1 MSSVS
6 DTLIEGQDRI
16 ELVRTELGRAR
27 EVMDR
32 VDTGLEIA
40 EDILE
45 NTEKVLEASR
55 RLLPVVVVIAAVVGI
70 GIAVGVYFSRRAS
83 SQEVEEESELEA

>member
-6 DTLIEGQDRI
+6 NTLIEGQDRI

-32 VDTGLEIA
+32 VDNGLEIA

-55 RLLPVVVVIAAVVGI
+55 RLMPVVLVVAGVVGI

-83 SQEVEEESELEA
+83 SQEVDDESELEA

>member
-1 MSSVS
+1 MSTVS

-32 VDTGLEIA
+32 VDTGLGIA
-40 EDILE
+40 EEILE
-45 NTEKVLEASR
+45 NTEKVIEASR
-55 RLLPVVVVIAAVVGI
+55 RVLPVVVVVAGVVAI
-70 GIAVGVYFSRRAS
+70 GIAAGVYFSRRTAARK
-83 SQEVEEESELEA
+83 VEDLSDSY

>member
-1 MSSVS
+1 MANVSSALV
-6 DTLIEGQDRI
+6 DGQDRI
-16 ELVRTELGRAR
+16 ELVRTEIGRAR

-32 VDTGLEIA
+32 VDAGLEIA

-55 RLLPVVVVIAAVVGI
+55 RVFPVIVVVVGVVSI
-70 GIAVGVYFSRRAS
+70 GIAVGVYFSRRAAS
-83 SQEVEEESELEA
+83 AKEIDSE

>member
-1 MSSVS
+1 
-6 DTLIEGQDRI
+6 
-16 ELVRTELGRAR
+16 VRTELGRAR

-55 RLLPVVVVIAAVVGI
+55 RLLPVVLVVAGVVGI

-83 SQEVEEESELEA
+83 SQEVDEESELEA

>member
-32 VDTGLEIA
+32 VDNGLEIA

-55 RLLPVVVVIAAVVGI
+55 RVLPVVFVVAGVVGI
-70 GIAVGVYFSRRAS
+70 GIAVGIYLSRRS
-83 SQEVEEESELEA
+83 TPSKEADE

>member
-55 RLLPVVVVIAAVVGI
+55 RLLPVVLVVAGVVGI

-83 SQEVEEESELEA
+83 SQEVDEESELEA

>member
-1 MSSVS
+1 MSTVS
-6 DTLIEGQDRI
+6 GTLIEGQDRI
-16 ELVRTELGRAR
+16 ELVRTELSRAR

-45 NTEKVLEASR
+45 NTEKVIEASR
-55 RLLPVVVVIAAVVGI
+55 RVFPVVVVVVGVVAL
-70 GIAVGVYFSRRAS
+70 GVGVGVLISLRRKS
-83 SQEVEEESELEA
+83 SQIPAED

>member
-1 MSSVS
+1 MTTVIS
-6 DTLIEGQDRI
+6 TLMEGQDRI

-27 EVMDR
+27 EVMER

-45 NTEKVLEASR
+45 NTEQVLQASR
-55 RLLPVVVVIAAVVGI
+55 RVLPVVLVAVGVVSI
-70 GIAVGVYFSRRAS
+70 GIAVGVYFARRS
-83 SQEVEEESELEA
+83 SSEIEMDE

>member
-32 VDTGLEIA
+32 VDAGLEIA

-45 NTEKVLEASR
+45 NTEKVLKASW
-55 RLLPVVVVIAAVVGI
+55 RLLPAVVVIAGVVSI

-83 SQEVEEESELEA
+83 SQEVDEESELE